1 MYSVLLFAHFQNIS
15 TVQYSGKRLYTGV
28 VKIKTMG
35 CQRSVEAMLAV
46 IYPFLKIY
54 VQFQSLK
61 LNSFYMRNCTVTY
74 IETVQFRTPKLY
86 SLGSVH

>member
-1 MYSVLLFAHFQNIS
+1 MFFYLLISKTYLLYNILVKGY
-15 TVQYSGKRLYTGV
+15 TTGV

-86 SLGSVH
+86 SLGAVH

>member
-1 MYSVLLFAHFQNIS
+1 VFFYLLISKTYLLYNILVKDY
-15 TVQYSGKRLYTGV
+15 TTGV

-86 SLGSVH
+86 SLG

>member
-1 MYSVLLFAHFQNIS
+1 MFFYLLISKTYLLYNILVKDY
-15 TVQYSGKRLYTGV
+15 TTGV

-74 IETVQFRTPKLY
+74 IETVQFRAPKLY
-86 SLGSVH
+86 SLGAVH

>member
-1 MYSVLLFAHFQNIS
+1 MFFYLLISKTYLLYNILVKDY
-15 TVQYSGKRLYTGV
+15 TTGV

-46 IYPFLKIY
+46 IHPFLKIY

-74 IETVQFRTPKLY
+74 IETVQFRVPKLY
-86 SLGSVH
+86 SLGAVH

>member
-1 MYSVLLFAHFQNIS
+1 MFFYLLISKTYLLYNILVKDY
-15 TVQYSGKRLYTGV
+15 TTGV

>member
-1 MYSVLLFAHFQNIS
+1 VFFYLLISKTYLLYNILVKDY
-15 TVQYSGKRLYTGV
+15 TTGV